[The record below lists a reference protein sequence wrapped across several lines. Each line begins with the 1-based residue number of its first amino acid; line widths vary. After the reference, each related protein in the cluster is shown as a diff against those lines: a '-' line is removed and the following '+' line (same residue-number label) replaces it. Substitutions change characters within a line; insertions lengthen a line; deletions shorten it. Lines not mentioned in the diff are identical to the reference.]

1 MPWEQVLVF
10 EKKREQFF
18 TKIEVYLLSGIP
30 ESSIYN
36 LLAKDEM
43 NNQICFLLE
52 MKLIKHRLYGNVV
65 SCYWLPDKGCEG
77 YKRLTLNVSRSIK

>member
-52 MKLIKHRLYGNVV
+52 MKLIKHRLY
-65 SCYWLPDKGCEG
+65 
-77 YKRLTLNVSRSIK
+77 